1 MVARAAGAVIARTE
15 GDVTVDDA
23 PSDAMRPITGG
34 ARRHWLPPELLSIIL
49 LLGLWELVP
58 RLFNSPWLPPFS
70 DVVIALGEIY
80 DRGLLIENVL
90 ASLRS
95 LGIGYGVSVV
105 VGLVVGSLMGRF
117 RVVEAALDVFVEA
130 ALFTP
135 SLILAPIFFAIFGLG
150 DETRIAVVVAY
161 ALPVVILN
169 TSSGVRTVD
178 PGLIEMARSFGCS
191 EVTLARRVL
200 LPASAPLT
208 LEGMRLGLGRAI
220 KGMINGEV
228 FIALTGLGGL
238 ASTYGS
244 QLDSAKVLAVSLV
257 VLIIAVVTNWVF
269 SKFERRAT
277 RWLN

>member
-1 MVARAAGAVIARTE
+1 M
-15 GDVTVDDA
+15 
-23 PSDAMRPITGG
+23 
-34 ARRHWLPPELLSIIL
+34 
-49 LLGLWELVP
+49 
-58 RLFNSPWLPPFS
+58 
-70 DVVIALGEIY
+70 
-80 DRGLLIENVL
+80 L

-257 VLIIAVVTNWVF
+257 VLIIAVVSNWVF

>member
-1 MVARAAGAVIARTE
+1 M
-15 GDVTVDDA
+15 
-23 PSDAMRPITGG
+23 
-34 ARRHWLPPELLSIIL
+34 
-49 LLGLWELVP
+49 
-58 RLFNSPWLPPFS
+58 
-70 DVVIALGEIY
+70 
-80 DRGLLIENVL
+80 
-90 ASLRS
+90 
-95 LGIGYGVSVV
+95 
-105 VGLVVGSLMGRF
+105 
-117 RVVEAALDVFVEA
+117 
-130 ALFTP
+130 
-135 SLILAPIFFAIFGLG
+135 
-150 DETRIAVVVAY
+150 
-161 ALPVVILN
+161 
-169 TSSGVRTVD
+169 
-178 PGLIEMARSFGCS
+178 
-191 EVTLARRVL
+191 TLARRVL